1 MQSLQTGN
9 LPPLEA
15 FEWFDAIEPSLNM
28 VTLVFVPTYPYID
41 QAIRLCGRAKDLI
54 GKHSTSQNMLIDAIN
69 IIQASNDLEKSI
81 NERFQ
86 PMDDASSVTTT
97 TQQQDRGLL
106 QSLHN
111 QVYFDG
117 CFLCLHHRVL
127 ELLLYILNL
136 PDISITE
143 RETIFRLQNVGIQQC
158 QSRAERIVISSQSF
172 LSNKLQSL
180 EEIST
185 HFIVWADAMR
195 LMWPIQMVAV
205 CSVVLESQK
214 EDARSILMKIAYE
227 VGIMHAVDTSLIL

>member
-15 FEWFDAIEPSLNM
+15 FEWFDAIEPSLNRVM
-28 VTLVFVPTYPYID
+28 TLVFVPTYPYID
-41 QAIRLCGRAKDLI
+41 EAIRLCGRAKYLI
-54 GKHSTSQNMLIDAIN
+54 GKQSTSPDLLIDAIN
-69 IIQASNDLEKSI
+69 IIQASNDLERSI

-86 PMDDASSVTTT
+86 PMNNASSVTTT

-111 QVYFDG
+111 RVSFDG
-117 CFLCLHHRVL
+117 CFLCLQYRVL

-143 RETIFRLQNVGIQQC
+143 RETISRLQNVGIQQC
-158 QSRAERIVISSQSF
+158 QSRAERILTSSQSF
-172 LSNKLQSL
+172 LSNKTQ
-180 EEIST
+180 ETST